1 MRNGMSAPS
10 TQSVHSINGRTAI
23 PSPLWNS
30 QSPLIGPPTSL
41 SMPPPHIQQQQ
52 PPSPSWNNS
61 SIPHGFPATSYV
73 FKEKK
78 ILIHF
83 HFPL

>member
-1 MRNGMSAPS
+1 
-10 TQSVHSINGRTAI
+10 
-23 PSPLWNS
+23 
-30 QSPLIGPPTSL
+30 
-41 SMPPPHIQQQQ
+41 MPPPHIQQQQ